1 MIWLHPVW
9 IACQEM
15 KEPEDKSEWGMGAH
29 IVNAYYNPLNNEV
42 VFPAGILQP
51 PFYNPEAD
59 AAINYGAIGGVI
71 GHEFSHGFDDQ
82 GSKYG
87 PDGNLEN
94 WWTEQDKSLF
104 GNRDRY
110 RTLLPKDNCNFD
122 ALKIKSMTINEAINH
137 ENVSLVDVRT
147 SEEVAMESVPGA
159 VNIPLD
165 DIPERWEEFRDM
177 PRPLVLFCRS
187 GVRSGKALA
196 FLEAQGITD
205 GMNGM
210 GASDVLIELM

>member
-1 MIWLHPVW
+1 
-9 IACQEM
+9 
-15 KEPEDKSEWGMGAH
+15 
-29 IVNAYYNPLNNEV
+29 
-42 VFPAGILQP
+42 
-51 PFYNPEAD
+51 
-59 AAINYGAIGGVI
+59 
-71 GHEFSHGFDDQ
+71 
-82 GSKYG
+82 
-87 PDGNLEN
+87 
-94 WWTEQDKSLF
+94 
-104 GNRDRY
+104 
-110 RTLLPKDNCNFD
+110 
-122 ALKIKSMTINEAINH
+122 MTINEAINH

-196 FLEAQGITD
+196 FLKAKGITD

>member
-1 MIWLHPVW
+1 
-9 IACQEM
+9 
-15 KEPEDKSEWGMGAH
+15 
-29 IVNAYYNPLNNEV
+29 
-42 VFPAGILQP
+42 
-51 PFYNPEAD
+51 
-59 AAINYGAIGGVI
+59 
-71 GHEFSHGFDDQ
+71 
-82 GSKYG
+82 
-87 PDGNLEN
+87 
-94 WWTEQDKSLF
+94 
-104 GNRDRY
+104 
-110 RTLLPKDNCNFD
+110 
-122 ALKIKSMTINEAINH
+122 MTINEAINH

-187 GVRSGKALA
+187 GIRSGKALA

-205 GMNGM
+205 GMNGI